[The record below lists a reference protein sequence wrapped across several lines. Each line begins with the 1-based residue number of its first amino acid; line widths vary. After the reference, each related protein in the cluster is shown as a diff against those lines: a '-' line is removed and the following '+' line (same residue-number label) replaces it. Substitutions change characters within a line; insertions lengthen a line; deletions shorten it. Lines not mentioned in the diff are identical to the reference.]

1 MNNEGANTPPEPP
14 IPKVRLQ
21 AAILANASTIRNH
34 SAYWPAVALY
44 ITG

>member
-1 MNNEGANTPPEPP
+1 MNSDGANTPPEPP
-14 IPKVRLQ
+14 IPMVRLH
-21 AAILANASTIRNH
+21 AAILANASRARNH